1 MSKEEQF
8 ILLQVIQEF
17 RGNLFANGYIIIPN
31 DAQEQE
37 NKMHELCF
45 KITDGDKTTYDKTK
59 NITRFVQWILLKE
72 TVKKK

>member
-8 ILLQVIQEF
+8 ILLQIIQEF
-17 RGNLFANGYIIIPN
+17 RANLFANGCIIIPN

-37 NKMHELCF
+37 NKMHELCL
-45 KITDGDKTTYDKTK
+45 KITDGDKTTYDQTK
-59 NITRFVQWILLKE
+59 NITRLLQWVLPKE

>member
-1 MSKEEQF
+1 MMSKEEQV

-17 RGNLFANGYIIIPN
+17 GGNLFSNGCIIFPN

-59 NITRFVQWILLKE
+59 NTRFVQWVLPKE
-72 TVKKK
+72 TVKKN